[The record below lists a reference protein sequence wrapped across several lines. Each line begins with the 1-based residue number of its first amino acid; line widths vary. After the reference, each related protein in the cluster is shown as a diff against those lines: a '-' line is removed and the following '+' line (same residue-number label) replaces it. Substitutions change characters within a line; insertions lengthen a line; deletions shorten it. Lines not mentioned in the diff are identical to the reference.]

1 MSSSELTNNHD
12 DHSPAPLDVLRQF
25 ARKREMRPPVEQC
38 ELCSAEIAS
47 HHRHLL
53 ELSNRTLI
61 CVCHPCSILFGDPGA
76 GGGKYRV
83 VPSRY
88 LLLPHF
94 QMTDQQ
100 WDDLM
105 IPVNMVYIF
114 HNTIANRVMAY
125 YPSPAGAM
133 ESTLT
138 LEGWDALVSS
148 NPILHELE
156 PDVEALLINRVR
168 NMGGESYRE
177 HYIVPIDA
185 CYELVG
191 LIRLKWKGLG
201 GGEEVWKAIAEFFA
215 GLRTRAT
222 PVGKPPSDTHPANSS
237 TPWRGEANARPEL

>member
-12 DHSPAPLDVLRQF
+12 NHSAAPLDVLRQF

-38 ELCSAEIAS
+38 ELCSAEIAT

-53 ELSNRTLI
+53 ELSSRTLI

-76 GGGKYRV
+76 GGGKYRLV
-83 VPSRY
+83 SSRA
-88 LLLPHF
+88 LLLPDF
-94 QMTDQQ
+94 QMTDEQ

-105 IPVNMVYIF
+105 IPVNMVYMF
-114 HNTIANRVMAY
+114 RSTLANRVMAF

-148 NPILHELE
+148 NPILNELE

-185 CYELVG
+185 CYELIG
-191 LIRLKWKGLG
+191 LIRLKWKGLS
-201 GGEEVWKAIAEFFA
+201 GGEDVWKAIAEFFA
-215 GLRTRAT
+215 GLRKRAT
-222 PVGKPPSDTHPANSS
+222 PVGKSSSDTHSANR

>member
-1 MSSSELTNNHD
+1 MSSSDLTNEHGD
-12 DHSPAPLDVLRQF
+12 QSAAPLDVLRQF
-25 ARKREMRPPVEQC
+25 ARKREMRPPAEQC
-38 ELCSAEIAS
+38 ELCSVEIAAV
-47 HHRHLL
+47 HRHLL
-53 ELSNRTLI
+53 DLSRRTLI

-76 GGGKYRV
+76 GSGKYRL

-88 LLLPHF
+88 LQLTNF
-94 QMTDQQ
+94 QMTDEQ

-105 IPVNMVYIF
+105 IPVNMVYMF
-114 HNTIANRVMAY
+114 RSTLANRVMAF

-148 NPILHELE
+148 NPILNELE

-185 CYELVG
+185 CYELIG
-191 LIRLKWKGLG
+191 LIRLKWKGLS

-215 GLRTRAT
+215 GLRKRAT
-222 PVGKPPSDTHPANSS
+222 PVGKSSSDTHSANR